1 MINGRLARAFDNNQV
16 RVQHSLNVTGGGK
29 RGLREFDYSSVPMTT
44 RNWRKQTLMQKAQH
58 TLNEIHESARANR
71 GRSIDRV
78 VTTAAVTNNQSELA
92 N

>member
-1 MINGRLARAFDNNQV
+1 
-16 RVQHSLNVTGGGK
+16 
-29 RGLREFDYSSVPMTT
+29 MTT

-58 TLNEIHESARANR
+58 TLNEIHDSARANR

-78 VTTAAVTNNQSELA
+78 VTTANVTNNQSELA